1 MIEYHSFGREIQK
14 LNIAGL
20 CKGSTTDSDS
30 VCLGSNPSSATMQ
43 EQQQAM
49 LLLFFRGVAQLVEC
63 CVRDA
68 EAASSNL
75 ATPTKK
81 TASPFGGAVF
91 LFRGVRGRTPEI
103 ASLLFDLHPPSR
115 DFRSKLSAAK
125 LDCIEHSPLRPRKTI
140 GFRRWFFLF
149 GVSE

>member
-1 MIEYHSFGREIQK
+1 
-14 LNIAGL
+14 
-20 CKGSTTDSDS
+20 
-30 VCLGSNPSSATMQ
+30 MQ

-103 ASLLFDLHPPSR
+103 AGTAFALHLPLR

-125 LDCIEHSPLRPRKTI
+125 LDCIEHSPLRPEKDLVERQGLFQRNKSLT
-140 GFRRWFFLF
+140 GFVKYATRVKYGFAM
-149 GVSE
+149 